1 VQGKSLRELLIG
13 ARDDKQEWRA
23 YVKRREALPP
33 AYRVVM
39 ADIENYMYNIG
50 IMDASS
56 MSVFYQIID
65 LFEEGAA
72 AGRGVLDVTG
82 QDVAAFAYDM
92 LMAVAAKTWTGQQ
105 AAKLNDRVHRHLAG
119 LGSNG

>member
-1 VQGKSLRELLIG
+1 MAKKSLRELLIG
-13 ARDDKQEWRA
+13 AKAEKQEWRA

-33 AYRVVM
+33 DYRVVM
-39 ADIENYMYNIG
+39 KDIENYMYNIG

-82 QDVAAFAYDM
+82 DDVVDFAYNV
-92 LMAVAAKTWTGQQ
+92 LLAVAAKTWTGQQ
-105 AAKLNDRVHRHLAG
+105 AAKLNDRVHRHLSG
-119 LGSNG
+119 LGPDG